1 MSCPEDAPA
10 LPLRILVVEDDPVSA
25 HMVTHVLV
33 RHGFA
38 VTHAVDGREA
48 IEILEILPPVALMV
62 LDLMLPLASWF
73 EIVERARA
81 LPAWSKVPIV
91 MVTAKSQESI
101 VLEAFGAGVDEYL
114 VKPIR
119 PAELLAKV
127 QQLTGRTAAT

>member
-1 MSCPEDAPA
+1 
-10 LPLRILVVEDDPVSA
+10 VVEDDPVSA

-48 IEILEILPPVALMV
+48 IEILEVLPPVALMV
-62 LDLMLPLASWF
+62 LDLMLPLASGF
-73 EIVERARA
+73 EIVERARS
-81 LPAWSKVPIV
+81 LPAWSKVPII
-91 MVTAKSQESI
+91 MVTAKSEESI
-101 VLEAFGAGVDEYL
+101 VLHAFGAGVDEYL

-127 QQLTGRTAAT
+127 QQLTGRTAAA

>member
-1 MSCPEDAPA
+1 
-10 LPLRILVVEDDPVSA
+10 
-25 HMVTHVLV
+25 MVTHVLV

-62 LDLMLPLASWF
+62 LDLMLPLASGF

-81 LPAWSKVPIV
+81 LPAWSKVPII

-127 QQLTGRTAAT
+127 QQLTGRTAAA

>member
-1 MSCPEDAPA
+1 
-10 LPLRILVVEDDPVSA
+10 VVEDDPVSA

-62 LDLMLPLASWF
+62 LDLMLPLASGF

-81 LPAWSKVPIV
+81 LPAWSKVPII
-91 MVTAKSQESI
+91 MVTAKSEESI
-101 VLEAFGAGVDEYL
+101 VLHAFGAGVDEYL

-119 PAELLAKV
+119 PAELLGKV
-127 QQLTGRTAAT
+127 QQLTGRTAAA